1 MLCCGPCAWWA
12 EKSAARPAQVSVI
25 NTEDYVIPEGQRVQ
39 PGSRKWKR
47 HEQFPPRA
55 ELRAQANADL
65 LAALAQEQPA
75 MAA

>member
-1 MLCCGPCAWWA
+1 M
-12 EKSAARPAQVSVI
+12 SVI
-25 NTEDYVIPEGQRVQ
+25 NTEDYIIPEGQRVQ

-75 MAA
+75 MAS

>member
-1 MLCCGPCAWWA
+1 MQ
-12 EKSAARPAQVSVI
+12 SVQVSVI

-47 HEQFPPRA
+47 HEQYPPRQ

-65 LAALAQEQPA
+65 LATLAQEQPA
-75 MAA
+75 MAS